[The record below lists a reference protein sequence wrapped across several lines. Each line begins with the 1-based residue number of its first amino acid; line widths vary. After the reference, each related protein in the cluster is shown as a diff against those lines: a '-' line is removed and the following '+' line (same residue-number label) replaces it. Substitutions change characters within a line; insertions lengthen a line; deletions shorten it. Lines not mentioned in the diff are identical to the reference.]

1 MLLHLILGSAALVAA
16 AFTVGLLLVIIG
28 IQRGDHGKR
37 LTGRPVGCTEALA
50 RRMLTGSRG
59 CNPRDDTRDGRR

>member
-1 MLLHLILGSAALVAA
+1 MLLHLILATAALLAA
-16 AFTVGLLLVIIG
+16 TFTVGLLVAIVG

-37 LTGRPVGCTEALA
+37 LTGRPVGCTEAFA

-59 CNPRDDTRDGRR
+59 CGQHDDAKGGRR

>member
-1 MLLHLILGSAALVAA
+1 MLLHLILGSAGLMAA
-16 AFTVGLLLVIIG
+16 TFTTGLLLVIVG

-59 CNPRDDTRDGRR
+59 CDARDDAKDGRR

>member
-1 MLLHLILGSAALVAA
+1 MLLHLILGSAALMAA
-16 AFTVGLLLVIIG
+16 TFTAGLLLVIVG

-59 CNPRDDTRDGRR
+59 CDPRDEAKDGRR

>member
-1 MLLHLILGSAALVAA
+1 MLLHLILGTTALLAVTFIA
-16 AFTVGLLLVIIG
+16 GLLLAIVG

-37 LTGRPVGCTEALA
+37 LTGRPVGCTEAFA

-59 CNPRDDTRDGRR
+59 CGQRDDAKGGRR

>member
-1 MLLHLILGSAALVAA
+1 MVLHLILGSAVLLAVM
-16 AFTVGLLLVIIG
+16 FTVGLLLAIVG

-59 CNPRDDTRDGRR
+59 CDLRDDAKGGRR

>member
-1 MLLHLILGSAALVAA
+1 MLLHLILGSAAFLAGV
-16 AFTVGLLLVIIG
+16 FTMFLLLTIIG

-59 CNPRDDTRDGRR
+59 CDPHDDAKDGQR

>member
-1 MLLHLILGSAALVAA
+1 MLLHLILGTTAVLAAT
-16 AFTVGLLLVIIG
+16 FTVGLLLVIVG

-37 LTGRPVGCTEALA
+37 LTGRPVGCSEAFA

-59 CNPRDDTRDGRR
+59 CSQDGDAKGGRR

>member
-1 MLLHLILGSAALVAA
+1 MLLHLILGSAALMAA
-16 AFTVGLLLVIIG
+16 TFTVGLFLVIVG

-59 CNPRDDTRDGRR
+59 CHPRDDTRDGRR

>member
-1 MLLHLILGSAALVAA
+1 MLLHLILGSAALMAA
-16 AFTVGLLLVIIG
+16 TFTAGLLLVIVG

-37 LTGRPVGCTEALA
+37 LTGRPLGCSEAFA

-59 CNPRDDTRDGRR
+59 CGQDDDTKGDRR

>member
-1 MLLHLILGSAALVAA
+1 MMLHLILGSAALMSAVFA
-16 AFTVGLLLVIIG
+16 VGLLLVIVG

-37 LTGRPVGCTEALA
+37 LTGRPHGCTEALA

-59 CNPRDDTRDGRR
+59 CDPRDDAKGGRR

>member
-1 MLLHLILGSAALVAA
+1 MLCLIFSSAALMAA
-16 AFTVGLLLVIIG
+16 VFTAGLLVAIVG

-37 LTGRPVGCTEALA
+37 LTGQPGSLSEEFA

-59 CNPRDDTRDGRR
+59 FSSRGDARGGRR

>member
-1 MLLHLILGSAALVAA
+1 MLQHLILGSAALMA
-16 AFTVGLLLVIIG
+16 TVFAGGLLLVIVG
-28 IQRGDHGKR
+28 IHRGDHGKR

-59 CNPRDDTRDGRR
+59 CDPRDDAKDGRR

>member
-1 MLLHLILGSAALVAA
+1 MLLQLILGSAALMAA
-16 AFTVGLLLVIIG
+16 AFTAGLLLTIVG

-37 LTGRPVGCTEALA
+37 LTGRSVGCTEALA

-59 CNPRDDTRDGRR
+59 CDPRDDAKDGRR

>member
-1 MLLHLILGSAALVAA
+1 MLLHLILGSAALLAA
-16 AFTVGLLLVIIG
+16 IFTVSLLLAIVG

-37 LTGRPVGCTEALA
+37 LTGRPVGCTEAFA

-59 CNPRDDTRDGRR
+59 CDPRDDAKDGRR

>member
-1 MLLHLILGSAALVAA
+1 MLCIILSSVALMAGV
-16 AFTVGLLLVIIG
+16 FTVGLLLAIVG

-37 LTGRPVGCTEALA
+37 LTGQPGSLSEEFA

-59 CNPRDDTRDGRR
+59 FASRDDVKGGRR